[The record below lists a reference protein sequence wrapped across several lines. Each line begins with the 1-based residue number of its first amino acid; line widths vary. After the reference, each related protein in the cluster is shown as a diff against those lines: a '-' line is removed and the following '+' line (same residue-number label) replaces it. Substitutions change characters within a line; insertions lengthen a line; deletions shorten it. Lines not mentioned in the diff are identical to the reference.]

1 MSASFYRVN
10 PSGAARD
17 QLEEVLAHAESVGE
31 KSDALQAA
39 RWAWEEMRRT
49 PHEFGESR
57 TFWPH
62 AKLLQRVAFVGP
74 LRLDF
79 GIHDESRT
87 VFVVRIAW
95 TKK

>member
-1 MSASFYRVN
+1 MNDPFYRVN
-10 PSGAARD
+10 PSGVARD
-17 QLEEVLAHAESVGE
+17 QLEAALAQAETLGE
-31 KSDALQAA
+31 KPDVLQAA

-62 AKLLQRVAFVGP
+62 AKLHQRVAFVGP
-74 LRLDF
+74 LRFDF
-79 GIHDESRT
+79 GIHDESQT